1 MQEDF
6 KSKMDFYTIETKYS
20 RKTGVR
26 EVYPE
31 FLVLENF
38 DDLMVR
44 GKDFYAFW
52 DESKNIWCTEKRKI
66 IRMIDGDVKARASQ
80 LRKLEQE
87 KAKKDRDYVPKI
99 VEPCLMLG
107 YSSNLWEKFCKY
119 VASIG
124 NSYVQLDTKLT
135 FADAEIKRE
144 DYISRKLSYSIVE
157 GDYSAWDKL
166 VSTLYTEDERQ
177 KIEWAIGSI
186 LSGDSRTIQKFL
198 VFYGDPGSGKGTII
212 EIMKKLFAGYWTTF
226 KAENIVKSND
236 QFNLDFLASNPLLA
250 IDSDAK
256 LNQIET
262 NATLNKLVSHEEVNV
277 NEKFKSRYPVKPI
290 CMLVLASNSPV
301 QITNAKSG
309 IIRRLIDINP
319 SGNTFDEDEYFS
331 LMDQV
336 NYELGA
342 IANHCL
348 KVYRSLGK
356 QYYSKYVPL
365 EMIYRTDVFFNFMDE
380 SQEAIL
386 LNGNRIVGKDL
397 WRMWEDYR
405 QNSGIT
411 YDKKKNQVFDE
422 AKNYFEDYKHMTSVN
437 GKSERHVFSKL
448 KLDKFVKKDLDKPK
462 LPKKIDEVVEE
473 STVKK
478 EASYSFGWIHLDQI
492 ASVLDKE
499 LADYP
504 AQYETDDK
512 EHPLKYKWTNVKSK
526 LKDLDT
532 TKTHYV
538 KGPGKLIFMD
548 FDKRGKDGEK
558 NLELNLR
565 TAVKMAPKK
574 TYVELS
580 NSGVALHAYYWY
592 DGNVEDL
599 SSISDDPEVEI
610 KVFPE
615 DQLRSMRRRV
625 SRCND
630 LPIAHISSGLPFKEK
645 KNVIDWEGIKDE
657 QHLRNKILQATRK
670 ECRPYGE
677 DPKTITCVKYICDML
692 REAQEN
698 GIQYDIKD
706 LENRIESFAA
716 NSHHNSK
723 ECLNLFYGME
733 LRWPKEEAKSYKT
746 KAADGYSPD
755 APIIIL
761 DCEVVQ
767 NLLLIVYKELG
778 PDKKCIRL
786 YNPTIDQVSALLDMK
801 IIGHNVTGYDNFI
814 LYAALLGYPP
824 QRIFEISQAI
834 VVHGDRCPFR
844 EARNISY
851 TDTLD
856 VASEKKRLKKIEI
869 EMHIPHKE
877 MEIDWSKPLPESE
890 WERLAQ
896 YCENDVLATEAY
908 FMSKKWQA
916 DFKARKI
923 LAALTGMTVNDSTNN
938 LVAQLIF
945 GDVREPW
952 HEFVYPDLKK
962 EFPPYRF
969 EYGRSYYRETANV
982 PKDLNF
988 QDELQKYVKDTK
1000 GYSVVSSDEA
1010 KRIIELDAIIGEG
1023 GRVYAE
1029 PGMYYDVV
1037 TFDVASMHPT
1047 SIIVENGFGPY
1058 TKGYKDLYEARIAIK
1073 HKDYE
1078 KARKLF
1084 NGRLAPY
1091 LENEDDADD
1100 LAYALKIALNS
1111 TYGMTAASFQNRF
1124 KDPRNIDNWV
1134 AKRGAL
1140 FMEKLRLE
1148 VQKRGGH
1155 VIHIKTDSI
1164 KLVNPTKDL
1173 RDFVIQFGK
1182 EHGYT
1187 FEIESQY
1194 ERICLVNHAVYIAL
1208 RSKEDEGWLKE
1219 CKKAKKK
1226 AEENETPYIEPTR
1239 WTATGAQ
1246 FAHPFVFKK
1255 LFSKEP
1261 MDFWDFCEAKSVKTD
1276 MYLDLNEKM
1285 QNVEQEE
1292 KEKKKIQ
1299 SRIKKLNKMLE
1310 TGTDGKKDI
1319 MDDDKE
1325 RIKIELEDLPNDIAV
1340 LNEIIKKGHNYVF
1353 VGKDGEFMPVKSG
1366 SGGGLLMRNDSDSDG
1381 KSFVTGTKGYR
1392 WVESETLQHND
1403 RWKEFIDIRYFRS
1416 LVDEAIT
1423 AIGQFGDFEMFAKGE
1438 EGVIL
1443 PEERIVEYDTDP
1455 WVLPCKSE
1463 QYAYCSDCPDFTS
1476 DENGYSCKKGYT
1488 ITNQILGESKE
1499 ILV

>member
-1 MQEDF
+1 M
-6 KSKMDFYTIETKYS
+6 
-20 RKTGVR
+20 
-26 EVYPE
+26 
-31 FLVLENF
+31 
-38 DDLMVR
+38 
-44 GKDFYAFW
+44 
-52 DESKNIWCTEKRKI
+52 
-66 IRMIDGDVKARASQ
+66 
-80 LRKLEQE
+80 
-87 KAKKDRDYVPKI
+87 
-99 VEPCLMLG
+99 
-107 YSSNLWEKFCKY
+107 
-119 VASIG
+119 
-124 NSYVQLDTKLT
+124 
-135 FADAEIKRE
+135 
-144 DYISRKLSYSIVE
+144 
-157 GDYSAWDKL
+157 
-166 VSTLYTEDERQ
+166 
-177 KIEWAIGSI
+177 
-186 LSGDSRTIQKFL
+186 
-198 VFYGDPGSGKGTII
+198 
-212 EIMKKLFAGYWTTF
+212 
-226 KAENIVKSND
+226 
-236 QFNLDFLASNPLLA
+236 
-250 IDSDAK
+250 
-256 LNQIET
+256 
-262 NATLNKLVSHEEVNV
+262 NKLVSHEEINV
-277 NEKFKSRYPVKPI
+277 DEKYKSRYPVKPI
-290 CMLVLASNSPV
+290 CMLILASNSPV

-319 SGNTFDEDEYFS
+319 SGNTFEEDEYFS
-331 LMDQV
+331 LMNQV

-342 IANHCL
+342 IAYHCL
-348 KVYRSLGK
+348 KVYRNLGGK

-365 EMIYRTDVFFNFMDE
+365 AMIYRTDPFFNFMEE
-380 SQEAIL
+380 SQDAIL
-386 LNGNRIVGKDL
+386 LNGNRIAGKDL
-397 WRMWEDYR
+397 WRMWTEYC
-405 QNSGIT
+405 NESGIT
-411 YDKKKNQVFDE
+411 FTKKRYQIIDE
-422 AKNYFEDYKHMTSVN
+422 AKSYFEDYKQVTSIN
-437 GKSERHVFSKL
+437 GKSERNVFFGL
-448 KLDKFVKKDLDKPK
+448 KLDKFVTKELGASKPVLK
-462 LPKKIDEVVEE
+462 EKTEEIIEE
-473 STVKK
+473 SAPDIQEAVPEKK
-478 EASYSFGWIHLDQI
+478 ESSYSFGWIHLNQTR
-492 ASVLDKE
+492 SLLDE
-499 LADYP
+499 VLADYP

-512 EHPLKYKWTNVKSK
+512 EHPLKYKWTNVRAK

-538 KGPGKLIFMD
+538 KGPGQLIFMD
-548 FDKRGKDGEK
+548 FDKRGKDGKK

-592 DGNVEDL
+592 DGNVDDL

-657 QHLRNKILQATRK
+657 QHLRNIIIRAIKK

-677 DPKTITCVKYICDML
+677 EPKTITCVKYISDAL
-692 REAQEN
+692 KNAQDS
-698 GIQYDIKD
+698 GMKYDVHD
-706 LENRIESFAA
+706 LDNAIYSFAA

-723 ECLNLFYGME
+723 ECLNLFYQMD
-733 LRWPKEEAKSYKT
+733 LRWPKEEEIAKPQAS
-746 KAADGYSPD
+746 DGYAQD

-761 DCEVVQ
+761 DCEVVR
-767 NLLLIVYKELG
+767 NLLLVVYKELG
-778 PDKKCIRL
+778 ADKKCVRL
-786 YNPTIDQVSALLDMK
+786 YNPTIDQVSRLLEMK
-801 IIGHNVTGYDNFI
+801 IVGHNVTGYDNHI
-814 LYAALLGYPP
+814 LYAALLGYSNE
-824 QRIFEISQAI
+824 RIFEISQDII
-834 VVHGDRCPFR
+834 VNGNRSPFR
-844 EARNISY
+844 EAKNISY

-856 VASEKKRLKKIEI
+856 VASEKKGLKKIEI

-908 FMSKKWQA
+908 FLSKKWQA

-969 EYGRSYYRETANV
+969 ENGKSYY
-982 PKDLNF
+982 F
-988 QDELQKYVKDTK
+988 DEL
-1000 GYSVVSSDEA
+1000 
-1010 KRIIELDAIIGEG
+1010 IGEG

-1029 PGMYYDVV
+1029 PGMYYNTV

-1111 TYGMTAASFQNRF
+1111 TYGMTAAGFQNRF

-1164 KLVNPTKDL
+1164 KLVEPTKEL
-1173 RDFVIQFGK
+1173 QDFVIQFGK
-1182 EHGYT
+1182 DHGYT
-1187 FEIESQY
+1187 FEIESKY

-1208 RSKEDEGWLKE
+1208 RAKDDEDWLKE
-1219 CKKAKKK
+1219 CRKAKKA
-1226 AEENETPYIEPTR
+1226 AEEHETPYHEPTR

-1246 FAHPFVFKK
+1246 FAHPFIFKQ

-1261 MDFWDFCEAKSVKTD
+1261 MEFWDFCETKTVKTAL
-1276 MYLDLNEKM
+1276 YLDLNERLKD
-1285 QNVEQEE
+1285 VSQEE
-1292 KEKKKIQ
+1292 KEKKKLET
-1299 SRIKKLNKMLE
+1299 RIKKLHKELLKDDISE
-1310 TGTDGKKDI
+1310 LDKEKIDQEIEDLSKDI
-1319 MDDDKE
+1319 D
-1325 RIKIELEDLPNDIAV
+1325 V
-1340 LNEIIKKGHNYVF
+1340 LDEIIKEGHYYSF
-1353 VGKDGEFMPVKSG
+1353 VGKAGEFVPVKPG
-1366 SGGGLLMRNDSDSDG
+1366 TGGGLLMRQESDG
-1381 KSFVTGTKGYR
+1381 GFGYAVGAKGYR
-1392 WVESETLQHND
+1392 WLESETLQPIENWRD
-1403 RWKEFIDIRYFRS
+1403 FVDIRYFRG
-1416 LVDEAIT
+1416 LVDEAINT
-1423 AIGQFGDFEMFAKGE
+1423 VSEYGDFEMFVKGE
-1438 EGVIL
+1438 DDVIL
-1443 PEERIVEYDTDP
+1443 PEDQIIDYNTDP
-1455 WVLPCKSE
+1455 WSLPCKSE
-1463 QYAYCSDCPDFTS
+1463 KYAYCSDCPEFIS

>member
-1 MQEDF
+1 MPIE
-6 KSKMDFYTIETKYS
+6 KPKMDFYTIKTKYTRS
-20 RKTGVR
+20 TGVK

-31 FLVLENF
+31 FLVLEKS

-44 GKDFYAFW
+44 GKEFYAFW
-52 DESKNIWCTEKRKI
+52 DEAKNIWCTEKRKI
-66 IRMIDGDVKARASQ
+66 IRMIDGDVKKAADQ
-80 LRKLEQE
+80 IRKEEQ
-87 KAKKDRDYVPKI
+87 KKSMDNSDYSPKI

-124 NSYVQLDTKLT
+124 NSYEQLDTKLT

-144 DYISRKLSYSIVE
+144 DYISRKLSYSISE
-157 GDYSAWDKL
+157 GDYSAWDRL
-166 VSTLYTEDERQ
+166 VSRLYDDEERR

-186 LSGDSRTIQKFL
+186 LSGDSRSIQKFL

-212 EIMKKLFAGYWTTF
+212 DIMKKLFAGYCTSF
-226 KAENIVKSND
+226 KAENIVKGND

-250 IDSDAK
+250 IDSDTK
-256 LNQIET
+256 LNQIES
-262 NATLNKLVSHEEVNV
+262 NATLNKLVSHEEINV

-290 CMLVLASNSPV
+290 CMLVLASNTPV

-319 SGNTFDEDEYFS
+319 SGRTFEEDEYFA
-331 LMDQV
+331 LMNQV

-342 IANHCL
+342 IAYHCL
-348 KVYRSLGK
+348 EVYRSLGK

-365 EMIYRTDVFFNFMDE
+365 AMIYRTDPFFNFMEENQD
-380 SQEAIL
+380 AIL
-386 LNGNRIVGKDL
+386 INGNRISAKDL
-397 WRMWEDYR
+397 WRMWTEYCKD
-405 QNSGIT
+405 SGIEFT
-411 YDKKKNQVFDE
+411 RKRYQIIDE
-422 AKNYFEDYKHMTSVN
+422 AKNYFEECKPVTSIN
-437 GKSERHVFSKL
+437 GKSERNVFYGL
-448 KLDKFVKKDLDKPK
+448 KLDKFVQKDQEVHRSVLKEKLDDIAEESEPVKVKSEKKDRSSKIADIQEPEAPK
-462 LPKKIDEVVEE
+462 NG
-473 STVKK
+473 
-478 EASYSFGWIHLDQI
+478 SYSFGWLHLDQTE
-492 ASVLDKE
+492 SLLDKE
-499 LADYP
+499 LAEYP

-512 EHPLKYKWTNVKSK
+512 DHPLKFKWANVKTK
-526 LKDLDT
+526 LKNLDT

-548 FDKRGKDGEK
+548 FDKRGKDGKK

-574 TYVELS
+574 TYAELS
-580 NSGVALHAYYWY
+580 NSGVALHLLYWY
-592 DGNVEDL
+592 DGDVSQL
-599 SSISDDPEVEI
+599 SSLSEDPEVEI

-630 LPIAHISSGLPFKEK
+630 LPIAHISSGLPLKEK

-657 QHLRNKILQATRK
+657 QHLRNTIIRAIKK

-677 DPKTITCVKYICDML
+677 EPKTITCVKYIGDVL
-692 REAQEN
+692 RNAQES
-698 GIQYDIKD
+698 GMKYDVRD
-706 LENRIESFAA
+706 LDNAIYSFAA

-723 ECLNLFYGME
+723 ECLNLYYSMDF
-733 LRWPKEEAKSYKT
+733 RWPKEEPMAKPQ
-746 KAADGYSPD
+746 AGDGYAPD

-767 NLLLIVYKELG
+767 NLLLVVYKELG
-778 PDKKCIRL
+778 ADKKCVRL
-786 YNPTIDQVSALLDMK
+786 YNPTIDQVSKLLEMK
-801 IIGHNVTGYDNFI
+801 IVGHNVTGYDNHI
-814 LYAALLGYPP
+814 LYAALLGYSP
-824 QRIFEISQAI
+824 QRIFEISQDII
-834 VVHGDRCPFR
+834 VNGNRSPFR
-844 EARNISY
+844 EAKNISY

-856 VASEKKRLKKIEI
+856 VASEKKGLKKIEI

-969 EYGRSYYRETANV
+969 ENGKSYYY
-982 PKDLNF
+982 
-988 QDELQKYVKDTK
+988 DEL
-1000 GYSVVSSDEA
+1000 
-1010 KRIIELDAIIGEG
+1010 IGEG

-1029 PGMYYDVV
+1029 PGMYYHTV

-1073 HKDYE
+1073 HKDYD

-1164 KLVNPTKDL
+1164 KLVQPSKEL
-1173 RDFVIQFGK
+1173 QEFVMQFGK
-1182 EHGYT
+1182 DHGYT
-1187 FEIESQY
+1187 FEIESRY

-1208 RSKEDEGWLKE
+1208 RERTMTIGLANAGKHGRKLRNSIRRILSRPGGRQQAPSSSIRLYSSIYL
-1219 CKKAKKK
+1219 ARH
-1226 AEENETPYIEPTR
+1226 R
-1239 WTATGAQ
+1239 WSSGI
-1246 FAHPFVFKK
+1246 
-1255 LFSKEP
+1255 
-1261 MDFWDFCEAKSVKTD
+1261 SV
-1276 MYLDLNEKM
+1276 
-1285 QNVEQEE
+1285 
-1292 KEKKKIQ
+1292 
-1299 SRIKKLNKMLE
+1299 R
-1310 TGTDGKKDI
+1310 
-1319 MDDDKE
+1319 
-1325 RIKIELEDLPNDIAV
+1325 
-1340 LNEIIKKGHNYVF
+1340 
-1353 VGKDGEFMPVKSG
+1353 
-1366 SGGGLLMRNDSDSDG
+1366 
-1381 KSFVTGTKGYR
+1381 
-1392 WVESETLQHND
+1392 
-1403 RWKEFIDIRYFRS
+1403 
-1416 LVDEAIT
+1416 
-1423 AIGQFGDFEMFAKGE
+1423 
-1438 EGVIL
+1438 
-1443 PEERIVEYDTDP
+1443 
-1455 WVLPCKSE
+1455 
-1463 QYAYCSDCPDFTS
+1463 
-1476 DENGYSCKKGYT
+1476 
-1488 ITNQILGESKE
+1488 
-1499 ILV
+1499 